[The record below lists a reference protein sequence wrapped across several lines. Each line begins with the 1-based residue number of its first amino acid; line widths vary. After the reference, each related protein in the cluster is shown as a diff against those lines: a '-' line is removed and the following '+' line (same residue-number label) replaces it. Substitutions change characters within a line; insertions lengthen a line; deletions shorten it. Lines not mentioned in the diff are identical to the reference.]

1 MHPFQRFD
9 QGAGK
14 ALTLARREAERAAQ
28 EGGTGMRAR
37 PVTAWE
43 AVAGIPDGASVAL
56 GRPAALALVEEVV
69 RQGRRDLHLVGVP
82 TGGRAVELLIAAG
95 CAASLETSGVDL
107 GEDGLAPAFSRAVE
121 SGTLRMRDSTCPAM
135 LMALQAGASGVSFTP
150 VPGLLGSDLL
160 RRRPDFRVVDDPYRP
175 GRQVV
180 LVPAIAP
187 DFALLHGRR
196 ADLDGNVVIGTDYDD
211 RVVAAASGHVV
222 YSVEAMSED
231 ATRTLAAGEQVVPAA
246 LVDALVLVPD

>member
-1 MHPFQRFD
+1 MV
-9 QGAGK
+9 
-14 ALTLARREAERAAQ
+14 
-28 EGGTGMRAR
+28 R

-69 RQGRRDLHLVGVP
+69 RQGRRDLRLIGVP
-82 TGGRAVELLIAAG
+82 TGGRAVELLIGTG
-95 CAASLETSGVDL
+95 CAASLESSGVDL
-107 GEDGLAPAFSRAVE
+107 GEDGLAPAFSRALE
-121 SGTLRMRDSTCPAM
+121 SGTLRMLDSTCPAM

-150 VPGLLGSDLL
+150 VPGLIGSDLL
-160 RRRPDFRVVDDPYRP
+160 RHRPDFQVVDDPFRP
-175 GRQVV
+175 GRRVV

-187 DFALLHGRR
+187 EFALLHGRR

-211 RVVAAASGHVV
+211 RLVAAASGHVI

-231 ATRTLAAGEQVVPAA
+231 ATRTLAAGEQVVPSA
-246 LVDALVLVPD
+246 LVNALVLVPD